1 MILISLGANLASSV
15 GEPAE
20 TLRAALTELGKRDV
34 KVAGT
39 SFFYRTPAWPDP
51 SDPPFTNAVA
61 RIETAMEPATLL
73 ETLHAVEVL
82 FGRVRSVRNAPRTL
96 DLDILDYDGRVGEGP
111 PILPHPGITDRAF
124 VLVPLGDVAPGW
136 FHPVTGQSI
145 LQLLARV
152 DYSSV
157 ARL

>member
-1 MILISLGANLASSV
+1 MILISLGANLDSLI
-15 GEPAE
+15 GEPAQ

-39 SFFYRTPAWPDP
+39 SPFYRTQAWPDP
-51 SDPPFTNAVA
+51 ADPPFLNAAA
-61 RIETAMEPATLL
+61 RIETVLEPAALL
-73 ETLHAVEVL
+73 ETLHAVEDM
-82 FGRVRSVRNAPRTL
+82 FGRVRSVQNAPRTL
-96 DLDILDYDGRVGEGP
+96 DLDLLDYDGRTEPGP
-111 PILPHPGITDRAF
+111 PILPHPGIADRAF
-124 VLVPLGDVAPGW
+124 VLVPLADVAPGW